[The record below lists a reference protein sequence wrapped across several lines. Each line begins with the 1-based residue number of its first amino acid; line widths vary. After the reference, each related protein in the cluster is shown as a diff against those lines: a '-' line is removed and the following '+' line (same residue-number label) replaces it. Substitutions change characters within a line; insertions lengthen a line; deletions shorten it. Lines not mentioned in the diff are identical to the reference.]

1 MNRLIDIELYQ
12 YGIKIKGGP
21 EILKHLFQCFFD
33 ENRKEN
39 LCALLFDIK
48 NGFGSVF
55 KSTIYEILKAKC
67 PELCCTFL
75 ATYGEESKL
84 INWKGDQVG
93 SCKAGTKQG
102 DPLSMIYFCLQGR

>member
-1 MNRLIDIELYQ
+1 M
-12 YGIKIKGGP
+12 
-21 EILKHLFQCFFD
+21 
-33 ENRKEN
+33 
-39 LCALLFDIK
+39 LFDIK

-55 KSTIYEILKAKC
+55 NSKIYKILKIKR

-84 INWKGDQVG
+84 INWKGDQLG

-102 DPLSMIYFCLQGR
+102 DPLSMIYFCFVMEEATSRIGERLRSK